1 MNTSDDLQLKRYLR
15 GLPLA
20 EPSAELGAR
29 IFARHGQRRWRRRWV
44 VPLAVAA
51 SLALAALLPVF
62 LQTSRAPKA
71 PETGVAVTGV
81 TVDPVALAELRALDR
96 RLQSSYLV
104 AGDIS
109 LRDALWQARQQT
121 EARLTSGAPAPR
133 LLQL

>member
-1 MNTSDDLQLKRYLR
+1 MNQSDDLQLKRYLR

-20 EPSAELGAR
+20 EPSVELGAR
-29 IFARHGQRRWRRRWV
+29 ILARHAQRRWRRRWV

-51 SLALAALLPVF
+51 SLALVALLPVF
-62 LQTSRAPKA
+62 LQTLRAPQA
-71 PETGVAVTGV
+71 PVASV

-104 AGDIS
+104 AGDSS
-109 LRDALWQARQQT
+109 LREALWQARQQT
-121 EARLTSGAPAPR
+121 EARLASGAPAPR